1 MNWPK
6 IRQFVRIGGMILG
19 LLIFSFLFFSSL
31 QDLFSSPIKV
41 KFNLGLLL
49 LSFLLYAL
57 VYLSQMVNLKLV
69 YASLDSIIDTKDVI
83 KGFSFSF
90 LPKYIPGYVWGYFT
104 RGAWFEKNNGI
115 KVGCSWVASTIEIF
129 VTIITGFMMVVE
141 FLLWEKGE
149 FILLFFVFLLT
160 PVIGFVIF
168 VLTNKYI
175 FPKLSKLESGKNNIS
190 ILNWLIIYS
199 NSMLQWILLG
209 VSLSLLSKASGLND
223 TLSFG
228 RVFWGIYAFARSW
241 LTGFLAFVIPN
252 GIGVREFVLKDL
264 LIAELG
270 IASERAILISTI
282 SRILLFVTE
291 MFWIFIA
298 FIITQREKIK
308 DNPNVLL

>member
-19 LLIFSFLFFSSL
+19 LVIFSFLFFSSL
-31 QDLFSSPIKV
+31 HDLSSSPIKV

-49 LSFLLYAL
+49 LSFLFYAL

-69 YASLDSIIDTKDVI
+69 YASLDSTIDTKDVI

-90 LPKYIPGYVWGYFT
+90 LPKYIPGYVWGYFS
-104 RGAWFEKNNGI
+104 RGAWFEKNNRI
-115 KVGCSWVASTIEIF
+115 KVERSWVASSIEIF
-129 VTIITGFMMVVE
+129 VTIISGFTMVID
-141 FLLWEKGE
+141 FLLWEKGDYN
-149 FILLFFVFLLT
+149 LLFFLFLLT
-160 PVIGFVIF
+160 PIIGFVIL
-168 VLTNKYI
+168 VLANNYI
-175 FPKLSKLESGKNNIS
+175 FPRLSKLELEKNNIS
-190 ILNWLIIYS
+190 IYNWLLIYA

-223 TLSFG
+223 AISFG
-228 RVFWGIYAFARSW
+228 SVFWGIYAFARSW
-241 LTGFLAFVIPN
+241 LTGFLAFVVPN

-282 SRILLFVTE
+282 SRISLFFTE

-298 FIITQREKIK
+298 FIITQRENIK